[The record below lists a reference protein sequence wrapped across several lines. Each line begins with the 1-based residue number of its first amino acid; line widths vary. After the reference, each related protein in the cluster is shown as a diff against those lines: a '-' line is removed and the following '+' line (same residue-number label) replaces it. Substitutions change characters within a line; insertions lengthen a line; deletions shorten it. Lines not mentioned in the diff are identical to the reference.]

1 MNQPERVLGSV
12 SFYSKWFCSK
22 YTLEQE

>member
-1 MNQPERVLGSV
+1 MNQPEHVQGSV
-12 SFYSKWFCSK
+12 SFYSRWSWSK